1 MKIKGSSYFFMVIM
15 VIMLVVIGLS
25 LRMEYFESKLLPLVI
40 GSAVFVLSAIG
51 LWREILAGNQQETT
65 VTGGDTTRAE
75 EAEESWRG
83 YLFAGAWVV
92 GFFLGIY
99 LVGFIIAIPVFVLS
113 YMKSHGTRWLVAIV
127 FAALTT
133 VLIYGVFEFAL
144 GVDLY
149 RGLLFT
155 YRR

>member
-15 VIMLVVIGLS
+15 AFMLVAIGLS

-40 GSAVFVLSAIG
+40 GGAVFVLSAIG
-51 LWREILAGNQQETT
+51 LWREILAGKKQEAA
-65 VTGGDTTRAE
+65 VTEGDTTKVTEE
-75 EAEESWRG
+75 EAKESWRG
-83 YLFAGAWVV
+83 YLLAGAWVV

-99 LVGFIIAIPVFVLS
+99 LVGFVIAIPVFVLF
-113 YMKSHGTRWLVAIV
+113 YMKSHGTRWLVAIT

-149 RGLLFT
+149 RGLFFS
-155 YRR
+155 